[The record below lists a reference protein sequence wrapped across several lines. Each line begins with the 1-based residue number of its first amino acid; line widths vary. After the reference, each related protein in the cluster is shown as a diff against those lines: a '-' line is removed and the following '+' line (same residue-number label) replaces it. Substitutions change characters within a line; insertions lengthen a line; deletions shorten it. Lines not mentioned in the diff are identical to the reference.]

1 MWIPLSSPKE
11 QQDMTD
17 NYVAQGAS
25 GYGLATVAENGVVL
39 DSWFAE
45 TTLQSVTE
53 ISETRYF
60 SASEAQ
66 TQFQLATPDH
76 DAMRRVRSIAIQT
89 TIADLRQPPRDLHD
103 LYLRLHLLSQRKIKP
118 WQSNLTGFIDLL
130 INVAWTSHGPCLPEQ
145 LNELQKISRNTPR
158 RPIVYSVF
166 KLPRMVDYVPAT
178 DVYLLDP
185 NKIMLGAYL
194 AAGTFVSSA
203 GFCNMNAGTLGPC
216 MVEGRISLGATI
228 QGGSHIGGGASIMG
242 STSGGGKHVVSL
254 GANCLLGANA
264 GVGISLGDNCAVEA
278 GLYVTAGLPV
288 MKSDGSKVKAIE
300 LSGQPNLLFRRNS
313 TTGAVEVIPRSGGES
328 LLVPVL
334 HRSGQKP
341 TYVPQ
346 DVWQ

>member
-1 MWIPLSSPKE
+1 
-11 QQDMTD
+11 MTD

-25 GYGLATVAENGVVL
+25 GHGLATVAENGVVL

-53 ISETRYF
+53 ISETRYL

-76 DAMRRVRSIAIQT
+76 DAMRRVRSIAIHT

-118 WQSNLTGFIDLL
+118 WQANLAGFTELL
-130 INVAWTSHGPCLPEQ
+130 IDVAWTSHGPCLPQQ
-145 LNELQKISRNTPR
+145 LKELQKVSRNTPG
-158 RPIVYSVF
+158 RPTVYSIF
-166 KLPRMVDYVPAT
+166 RLPRMVDYVPAT

-185 NKIMLGAYL
+185 NKILLGAYL
-194 AAGTFVSSA
+194 APGTFVSSA
-203 GFCNMNAGTLGPC
+203 GFCNMNSGTLGPC

-242 STSGGGKHVVSL
+242 STSGGGKHVVSI
-254 GANCLLGANA
+254 GANCLLGANS

-278 GLYVTAGLPV
+278 GLYITAGLPV
-288 MKSDGSKVKAIE
+288 TKADGSKVKAIT
-300 LSGQPNLLFRRNS
+300 LAGKSNLLFRRNA
-313 TTGAVEVIPRSGGES
+313 TTGTVEVVDRPGEQS
-328 LLVPVL
+328 LLLPTL
-334 HRSGQKP
+334 HRSGQNP
-341 TYVPQ
+341 TYVPD
-346 DVWQ
+346 DVWQTFAE

>member
-1 MWIPLSSPKE
+1 MGAYSLLVSNLPFCEFRYPYQKEPK
-11 QQDMTD
+11 DMTD

-76 DAMRRVRSIAIQT
+76 DTMRRVRSIAIHT
-89 TIADLRQPPRDLHD
+89 TIADLRQPPRNLHD
-103 LYLRLHLLSQRKIKP
+103 LYLRLHLLSQRKMKP
-118 WQSNLTGFIDLL
+118 WQANLAGFTELL
-130 INVAWTSHGPCLPEQ
+130 IDVAWTSHGPCLPEQ
-145 LNELQKISRNTPR
+145 LKELQKVSRNTPG
-158 RPIVYSVF
+158 RPTVYSVF
-166 KLPRMVDYVPAT
+166 RL
-178 DVYLLDP
+178 
-185 NKIMLGAYL
+185 
-194 AAGTFVSSA
+194 
-203 GFCNMNAGTLGPC
+203 PC

-242 STSGGGKHVVSL
+242 STSGGGKHVVSI
-254 GANCLLGANA
+254 GANCLLGANS

-288 MKSDGSKVKAIE
+288 TLADGTQVKAIT
-300 LSGQPNLLFRRNS
+300 LSGQSNLLFRRS
-313 TTGAVEVIPRSGGES
+313 ATTGRVEVVDRPGEQS
-328 LLVPVL
+328 LLLPTL
-334 HRSGQKP
+334 HRSGQNP
-341 TYVPQ
+341 TYVPE